1 MFSLDFCVYWAAICR
16 TNLAVFYRSSVCC
29 LLPWPSC
36 VHGYA
41 LDIRCHYPPLDR
53 SAPLRLHPST
63 PNFPPTTIHRTSSA
77 ITVYVR
83 MILLLL
89 NTPLIHT
96 PFRDERSHEFSYP
109 STAHMIEMAGRVN
122 VSYLFT
128 PVGMEK
134 VERRTSMESIGSAF
148 TCFLGLLCI
157 ILFPLFCHVHVC
169 IHDFPICTSRIEAL
183 SCKLHL
189 GLSEYRLFFFP
200 LFPPFFSMVLTLS
213 CLFEEH
219 VFFKVSLEV
228 FPRLFLDS
236 IYC

>member
-1 MFSLDFCVYWAAICR
+1 
-16 TNLAVFYRSSVCC
+16 
-29 LLPWPSC
+29 
-36 VHGYA
+36 
-41 LDIRCHYPPLDR
+41 
-53 SAPLRLHPST
+53 
-63 PNFPPTTIHRTSSA
+63 
-77 ITVYVR
+77 
-83 MILLLL
+83 
-89 NTPLIHT
+89 
-96 PFRDERSHEFSYP
+96 
-109 STAHMIEMAGRVN
+109 MIEMAGRVN